1 MPVLEKTGLT
11 GRAVWLGLVA
21 DRPTKLSADPVDRLE
36 ARFEGLSGEYHSG
49 LTRKSCTRVRTQ
61 YPVGTEIRNTRQ
73 ITILSAE
80 ELSATATTMGLDQ
93 LLPEWV
99 GANIVLSGIPDFTL
113 IPPSTRLIFP
123 SGASLVVDME
133 NAPCQWPA
141 KEIEGHHPGL
151 GKGYKAAAKGRRGVT
166 AWVEREGDIHLHE
179 ACEVHLPP
187 QRIWPHA

>member
-1 MPVLEKTGLT
+1 MPVLEKTDLT

-36 ARFEGLSGEYHSG
+36 ARFAGLVGEYHSG
-49 LTRKSCTRVRTQ
+49 LTRKSCSRVRTQ

-73 ITILSAE
+73 VTILSAE
-80 ELSATATTMGLDQ
+80 ELAATAAAMGLEH
-93 LLPEWV
+93 LAPEWV
-99 GANIVLSGIPDFTL
+99 GANIVLTGIPDFTL

-141 KEIEGHHPGL
+141 KEIEAQHPGQ
-151 GKGYKAAAKGRRGVT
+151 GKGYKSAAKGRRGVT
-166 AWVEREGDIHLHE
+166 AWVEREGAIVLGDS
-179 ACEVHLPP
+179 CTVHLPP
-187 QRIWPHA
+187 QRIWPHG